1 MVGELQLRGEAELA
15 PGAGR
20 VVEGVVDPV
29 RDVVVLLVAEG
40 ILAVELR
47 GMGTR
52 WSVCWT

>member
-1 MVGELQLRGEAELA
+1 MVGQLQLRGEAELA

-29 RDVVVLLVAEG
+29 RDMVVLLVAGG

-47 GMGTR
+47 GTG
-52 WSVCWT
+52 VQ